1 MNRETFALSQ
11 KELQRV
17 AVISRCVK
25 GELACG
31 RAAALLCLSVRQ
43 IKRLKKRV
51 REDGEAA
58 LAHANRG
65 RPSHR
70 RLPAAVRE
78 RILRLARSTYAGFN
92 DHHLCEKLV
101 EREGFSLSRETLRR
115 LLRKHGLGP
124 PRKRRA
130 PAHRQRRVRSAQL
143 GELVQLDGSPH
154 DWLEGR
160 GPHLTALGLQDDATG
175 KILAAQFFPSETA
188 FGYLCLLRQLLRR
201 HGVPLAFYGDHSGI
215 FVRNDDHWTVD
226 EQLAGKRQP
235 TQFGRAPEQLG
246 ITFIAAHSPQAKGR
260 VERLWGV
267 LQDRLTSEL
276 RLAKAAHLHAA
287 NAVLRQFIADY
298 NRRFARQPREN
309 QTAWRAAPDNL
320 ERICC
325 FMHERVVSNDNIVQ
339 WEGRRL
345 QIPQQARRFSFAG
358 AKVQLYQALNGRVSL
373 YYGGTRLQ
381 HSTIPGGDTF
391 MLPLG

>member
-1 MNRETFALSQ
+1 
-11 KELQRV
+11 
-17 AVISRCVK
+17 
-25 GELACG
+25 
-31 RAAALLCLSVRQ
+31 LCLSVRQ
-43 IKRLKKRV
+43 IKRLKKRM

-70 RLPAAVRE
+70 RLPDAVLE
-78 RILRLARSTYAGFN
+78 RVLRLARGTYAGFN

-101 EREGFSLSRETLRR
+101 EREGIALSRETLRR
-115 LLRKHGLGP
+115 LLRKQGLGS

-160 GPHLTALGLQDDATG
+160 GPQLTALGMQDDATG

-215 FVRNDDHWTVD
+215 FVRNDEHWTVE

-235 TQFGRAPEQLG
+235 TQFGRALEQLG
-246 ITFIAAHSPQAKGR
+246 VTFIAAHSPQAKGR

-276 RLAKAAHLHAA
+276 RLAKAANIDSA
-287 NAVLRQFIADY
+287 NAVLRKFITDY
-298 NRRFARQPREN
+298 NRRPPGVPLRKISIASVRSCMSASLATTTSCSGRD
-309 QTAWRAAPDNL
+309 AASRSRNRHAASASPAPKSTSTKSSMAAS
-320 ERICC
+320 R
-325 FMHERVVSNDNIVQ
+325 STT
-339 WEGRRL
+339 
-345 QIPQQARRFSFAG
+345 ARRAWNTQQS
-358 AKVQLYQALNGRVSL
+358 
-373 YYGGTRLQ
+373 
-381 HSTIPGGDTF
+381 
-391 MLPLG
+391 